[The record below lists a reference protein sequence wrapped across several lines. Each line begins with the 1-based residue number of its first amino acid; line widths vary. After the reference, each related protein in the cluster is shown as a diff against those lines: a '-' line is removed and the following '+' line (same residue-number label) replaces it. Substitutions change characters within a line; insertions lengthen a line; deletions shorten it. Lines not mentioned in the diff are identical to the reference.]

1 MTHTPFPN
9 LAVPTYL
16 LFPDTTPSWLLVIQ
30 VSDFLNGLELAAYLL
45 ISYYLNISFLII
57 VFYFTCNTV
66 RRR

>member
-9 LAVPTYL
+9 LAVPAYL
-16 LFPDTTPSWLLVIQ
+16 LFPDTTLFWLLVIQ
-30 VSDFLNGLELAAYLL
+30 VSEFLNGLELAAYLW
-45 ISYYLNISFLII
+45 ISYYLNIRFLIP